1 MNRMEF
7 GYSYVLIGLLL
18 LPGFYY
24 LYRHYTKTKKTD
36 SLKFSNLQLIKKS
49 VKTGFQYR
57 KHLPFILIVCAVG
70 LIIIGLADP
79 RLPLENAHEGVNV
92 VLVLDGS
99 GSMRADDY
107 QPTRLEAAKRA
118 ATTLIDS
125 LEPNDHAGVVLF
137 ESGATTVSYLT
148 PFKTKTLDDINA
160 IRQRD
165 GATAIGDG
173 LVLGVD
179 MANSI
184 PNKKK
189 VVILLSDGD
198 HNAGVVTP
206 DQAVEYAKQKKIQI
220 HTIGMG
226 SEEPVFLGTNIYGN
240 PFFAELNEEELIH
253 IASSANGKYYK
264 SVDETSLNDIFS
276 QISDEIER
284 EEEQVSIKDWM
295 FISSGILLAANI
307 YIIYGKYK
315 IVV

>member
-1 MNRMEF
+1 M
-7 GYSYVLIGLLL
+7 
-18 LPGFYY
+18 
-24 LYRHYTKTKKTD
+24 
-36 SLKFSNLQLIKKS
+36 
-49 VKTGFQYR
+49 
-57 KHLPFILIVCAVG
+57 
-70 LIIIGLADP
+70 ADP
-79 RLPLENAHEGVNV
+79 RIPLENIHEGVNV

-99 GSMRADDY
+99 GSMAADDY

-118 ATTLIDS
+118 AAILVNG

-148 PFKTKTLDDINA
+148 PFKGKTLDDINA

-179 MANSI
+179 MANAI

-206 DQAVEYAKQKKIQI
+206 NEAIEYAKQKKIQI
-220 HTIGMG
+220 HTVGMG
-226 SEEPVFLGTNIYGN
+226 SDEPVYLGTNIYGN
-240 PFFAELNEEELIH
+240 PMFAELNEEELIH
-253 IASSANGKYYK
+253 IADAADGKYYK
-264 SVDETSLNDIFS
+264 SVDDNSLNDIFN
-276 QISDEIER
+276 QISDDIDR
-284 EEEQVSIKDWM
+284 EEEQVSIKDW
-295 FISSGILLAANI
+295 FLIASGIVLAANI

-315 IVV
+315 ITV

>member
-1 MNRMEF
+1 MEF

-49 VKTGFQYR
+49 VKIGFQYR

-253 IASSANGKYYK
+253 IASSADGKYYK

>member
-1 MNRMEF
+1 MDYEF
-7 GYSYVLIGLLL
+7 GYWYVLLSLFV

-24 LYRHYTKTKKTD
+24 LYRFYTKTKKSN
-36 SLKFSNLQLIKKS
+36 SLKFSNLQLVKS
-49 VKTGFQYR
+49 SLSSQSQIR
-57 KHLPFILIVCAVG
+57 KHLPFILIIIAIG

-79 RLPLENAHEGVNV
+79 RIPLENIKEGVNV

-99 GSMRADDY
+99 GSMAATDY
-107 QPTRLEAAKRA
+107 PPTRLESAKIAAEI
-118 ATTLIDS
+118 LIEN
-125 LEPNDHAGVVLF
+125 LEPNDHIGIILF

-148 PFKTKTLDDINA
+148 PFKQKAIDDLHA

-198 HNAGVVTP
+198 HNAGIVTP
-206 DQAVEYAKQKKIQI
+206 SEAVQYALQKKIQI

-226 SEEPVFLGTNIYGN
+226 SEEPVLLGTNIYGN
-240 PFFAELNEEELIH
+240 PLYAELNEEELVT
-253 IASSANGKYYK
+253 IATATNGSYYK
-264 SVDETSLNDIFS
+264 SVDNYSLNEIFED
-276 QISDEIER
+276 ISDEIDR
-284 EEEQVSIKDWM
+284 ELEQVSIKDWF
-295 FISSGILLAANI
+295 FITSVVILAVNI
-307 YIIYGKYK
+307 YIVYGKYR
-315 IVV
+315 IVIF

>member
-1 MNRMEF
+1 MDYEF
-7 GYSYVLIGLLL
+7 GYWYVLLSLFV

-24 LYRHYTKTKKTD
+24 LYRFYTKTKKSN
-36 SLKFSNLQLIKKS
+36 SLKFSNLQLVKS
-49 VKTGFQYR
+49 SLSSQSQIR
-57 KHLPFILIVCAVG
+57 KHLPFILIIIAIG

-79 RLPLENAHEGVNV
+79 RIPLENIKEGVNV

-99 GSMRADDY
+99 GSMAATDY
-107 QPTRLEAAKRA
+107 PPTRLESAKIAAEI
-118 ATTLIDS
+118 LIEN
-125 LEPNDHAGVVLF
+125 LEPNDHIGIILF

-148 PFKTKTLDDINA
+148 PFKQKAIDDLHA

-198 HNAGVVTP
+198 HNAGIVTP
-206 DQAVEYAKQKKIQI
+206 SEAVQYALQKKIQI

-226 SEEPVFLGTNIYGN
+226 SEEPVLLGTNIYGN
-240 PFFAELNEEELIH
+240 PLYAELNEEELVT
-253 IASSANGKYYK
+253 IATATNGIYYK
-264 SVDETSLNDIFS
+264 SVDNYSLNEIFED
-276 QISDEIER
+276 ISDEIDR
-284 EEEQVSIKDWM
+284 ELEQVSIKDWF
-295 FISSGILLAANI
+295 FITSVVILAVNI
-307 YIIYGKYK
+307 YIVYGKYR
-315 IVV
+315 IVI

>member
-1 MNRMEF
+1 MDYEF
-7 GYSYVLIGLLL
+7 GYWYVLLSLFV

-24 LYRHYTKTKKTD
+24 LYRFYTKTKKSN
-36 SLKFSNLQLIKKS
+36 SLKFSNLQLVKS
-49 VKTGFQYR
+49 SLSSQSQIR
-57 KHLPFILIVCAVG
+57 KHLPFILIIIAIG

-79 RLPLENAHEGVNV
+79 RIPLENIKEGVNV

-99 GSMRADDY
+99 GSMAATDY
-107 QPTRLEAAKRA
+107 PPTRLESAKIAAEI
-118 ATTLIDS
+118 LIEN
-125 LEPNDHAGVVLF
+125 LEPNDHIGIILF

-148 PFKTKTLDDINA
+148 PFKQKAIDDLHA

-198 HNAGVVTP
+198 HNAGIVTP
-206 DQAVEYAKQKKIQI
+206 SEAVQYALQKKIQI

-226 SEEPVFLGTNIYGN
+226 SEEPVLLGTNIYGN
-240 PFFAELNEEELIH
+240 PLYAELNEEELVT
-253 IASSANGKYYK
+253 IATATNGSYYK
-264 SVDETSLNDIFS
+264 SVDNYSLNEIFED
-276 QISDEIER
+276 ISDEIDR
-284 EEEQVSIKDWM
+284 ELEQVSIKDWF
-295 FISSGILLAANI
+295 FITSVVILSVNI
-307 YIIYGKYK
+307 YIVYGKYR
-315 IVV
+315 IVI

>member
-1 MNRMEF
+1 MDYEF
-7 GYSYVLIGLLL
+7 GYWYVLFALLI

-24 LYRHYTKTKKTD
+24 LYRFYTKTKKSN
-36 SLKFSNLQLIKKS
+36 SLKFSNLQLVKKS
-49 VKTGFQYR
+49 ASSQSQLR
-57 KHLPFILIVCAVG
+57 KHLPFILILIAVS

-79 RLPLENAHEGVNV
+79 RIPLENIKEGVNV

-99 GSMRADDY
+99 GSMAATDY
-107 QPTRLEAAKRA
+107 PPSRLESAKNAAEV
-118 ATTLIDS
+118 LINN
-125 LEPNDHAGVVLF
+125 LEPNDHTGIILF

-148 PFKTKTLDDINA
+148 PFKEKTIDDLHA

-198 HNAGVVTP
+198 HNAGVVSP
-206 DQAVEYAKQKKIQI
+206 DQAIQYAKQKKIQI

-240 PFFAELNEEELIH
+240 PFFAELNEEELIR
-253 IASSANGKYYK
+253 IANSADGKYYK
-264 SVDETSLNDIFS
+264 SVDNTSLDDIFS
-276 QISDEIER
+276 QISSEIDR

-295 FISSGILLAANI
+295 FIASGILLATNI

>member
-1 MNRMEF
+1 MDYEF
-7 GYSYVLIGLLL
+7 GYWYVLLALFV

-24 LYRHYTKTKKTD
+24 LYRFYTKSKKSN
-36 SLKFSNLQLIKKS
+36 SLKFSNLQLVKS
-49 VKTGFQYR
+49 SISSQSQIR
-57 KHLPFILIVCAVG
+57 KHLPFILILVAVS
-70 LIIIGLADP
+70 LIIFGLADP
-79 RLPLENAHEGVNV
+79 RIPFENVQEGVNV

-99 GSMRADDY
+99 GSMAATDY
-107 QPTRLEAAKRA
+107 PPTRLESAKIAAEI
-118 ATTLIDS
+118 LIDN
-125 LEPNDHAGVVLF
+125 LEPNDHAGIILF

-148 PFKTKTLDDINA
+148 PFKQKTIDDLQA

-206 DQAVEYAKQKKIQI
+206 SEAVQYALKKKIQI

-226 SEEPVFLGTNIYGN
+226 SDEPVLLGTNIYGT
-240 PFFAELNEEELIH
+240 PLYAELNEEELIA
-253 IASSANGKYYK
+253 IAATANGKYYK
-264 SVDETSLNDIFS
+264 SVDNDSLNEIFEQITDDI
-276 QISDEIER
+276 DR
-284 EEEQVSIKDWM
+284 ELEQVSIKDWF
-295 FISSGILLAANI
+295 FIAAVIILAANI
-307 YIIYGKYK
+307 YIVYGKYR
-315 IVV
+315 IVI

>member
-1 MNRMEF
+1 MDYEF
-7 GYSYVLIGLLL
+7 GYWYVLLSLFV

-24 LYRHYTKTKKTD
+24 LYRFYTKTKKSN
-36 SLKFSNLQLIKKS
+36 SLKFSNLQLVKS
-49 VKTGFQYR
+49 SLSSQSQIR
-57 KHLPFILIVCAVG
+57 KHLPFILIIIAIG

-79 RLPLENAHEGVNV
+79 RIPLENIKEGVNV

-99 GSMRADDY
+99 GSMTATDY
-107 QPTRLEAAKRA
+107 PPTRLESAKIAAEI
-118 ATTLIDS
+118 LIEN
-125 LEPNDHAGVVLF
+125 LEPNDHIGIILF

-148 PFKTKTLDDINA
+148 PFKQKAIDDLHA

-198 HNAGVVTP
+198 HNAGIVTP
-206 DQAVEYAKQKKIQI
+206 SEAVQYALQKKIQI

-226 SEEPVFLGTNIYGN
+226 SEEPVLLGTNIYGN
-240 PFFAELNEEELIH
+240 PLYAELNEEELVT
-253 IASSANGKYYK
+253 IATATNGSYYK
-264 SVDETSLNDIFS
+264 SVDNYSLNEIFED
-276 QISDEIER
+276 ISDEIDR
-284 EEEQVSIKDWM
+284 ELEQVSIKDWF
-295 FISSGILLAANI
+295 FITSVVILAVNI
-307 YIIYGKYK
+307 YIVYGKYR
-315 IVV
+315 IVI

>member
-1 MNRMEF
+1 MDYEF
-7 GYSYVLIGLLL
+7 GYWYVLLALFV

-24 LYRHYTKTKKTD
+24 LYRFYTKTKKSN
-36 SLKFSNLQLIKKS
+36 SLKFSNLELVKS
-49 VKTGFQYR
+49 SISSQSQIR
-57 KHLPFILIVCAVG
+57 KHIPFILILVAVS

-79 RLPLENAHEGVNV
+79 RIPLENVQEGVNV

-99 GSMRADDY
+99 GSMAATDY
-107 QPTRLEAAKRA
+107 PPTRLESAKIAAEI
-118 ATTLIDS
+118 LIDN
-125 LEPNDHAGVVLF
+125 LEPNDHTGIILF

-148 PFKTKTLDDINA
+148 PFKQKTIDDLQA

-206 DQAVEYAKQKKIQI
+206 NEAVQYALQKKIQI

-226 SEEPVFLGTNIYGN
+226 SDEPVLLGTNIYGN
-240 PFFAELNEEELIH
+240 PLYAELNETQLIA
-253 IASSANGKYYK
+253 IATAANGKYYK
-264 SVDETSLNDIFS
+264 SVDKNSLNEIFEQITDDI
-276 QISDEIER
+276 DR
-284 EEEQVSIKDWM
+284 ELEQVSIKDWF
-295 FISSGILLAANI
+295 FIAAAIILAANI
-307 YIIYGKYK
+307 YIVYGKYR
-315 IVV
+315 IVI

>member
-1 MNRMEF
+1 MEYEF
-7 GYSYVLIGLLL
+7 GYWYVLLALFV
-18 LPGFYY
+18 LPGFYF
-24 LYRHYTKTKKTD
+24 LYRFYTKTKKSN
-36 SLKFSNLQLIKKS
+36 SLKFSNLELVKKS
-49 VKTGFQYR
+49 ASSQSQFR
-57 KHLPFILIVCAVG
+57 KHLPFILILIAVS

-79 RLPLENAHEGVNV
+79 RIPLENIKEGVNV

-99 GSMRADDY
+99 GSMAATDY
-107 QPTRLEAAKRA
+107 PPSRLESAKNAAEV
-118 ATTLIDS
+118 LINN
-125 LEPNDHAGVVLF
+125 LEPNDHTGIILF

-148 PFKTKTLDDINA
+148 PFKEKTIDDLHA

-206 DQAVEYAKQKKIQI
+206 NEAVQYAIQKKIQI

-226 SEEPVFLGTNIYGN
+226 SEEPVLLGTNIYGN
-240 PFFAELNEEELIH
+240 PLYAELNETELIA
-253 IASSANGKYYK
+253 IATAANGKYYK
-264 SVDETSLNDIFS
+264 SVDTNSLNEIFED
-276 QISDEIER
+276 ISDEIDR
-284 EEEQVSIKDWM
+284 ELEQVSIKDWF
-295 FISSGILLAANI
+295 FIATVVVLAANI
-307 YIIYGKYK
+307 YIIYGKYR
-315 IVV
+315 IVI

>member
-1 MNRMEF
+1 MDYEF
-7 GYSYVLIGLLL
+7 GYWYVLLALFV

-24 LYRHYTKTKKTD
+24 LYRFYTKTKKSN
-36 SLKFSNLQLIKKS
+36 SLKFSNLQLIKS
-49 VKTGFQYR
+49 SISSQSQIR
-57 KHLPFILIVCAVG
+57 KHLPFILILVVVS
-70 LIIIGLADP
+70 LIIFGLADP
-79 RLPLENAHEGVNV
+79 RIPFENVQEGVNV

-99 GSMRADDY
+99 GSMAATDY
-107 QPTRLEAAKRA
+107 PPTRLESAKIAAEI
-118 ATTLIDS
+118 LIDN
-125 LEPNDHAGVVLF
+125 LEPNDHAGIILF

-148 PFKTKTLDDINA
+148 PFKQKTIDDLQA

-206 DQAVEYAKQKKIQI
+206 SEAVQYALQKKIQV

-226 SEEPVFLGTNIYGN
+226 SDEPVLLGTNVYGN
-240 PFFAELNEEELIH
+240 PLYAELNEEELIT
-253 IASSANGKYYK
+253 IAATANGKYYK
-264 SVDETSLNDIFS
+264 SVDNDSLNEIFEQITDDI
-276 QISDEIER
+276 DR
-284 EEEQVSIKDWM
+284 ELEQVSIKDWF
-295 FISSGILLAANI
+295 FIAAVIILAANI
-307 YIIYGKYK
+307 YIVYGKYR
-315 IVV
+315 IVI